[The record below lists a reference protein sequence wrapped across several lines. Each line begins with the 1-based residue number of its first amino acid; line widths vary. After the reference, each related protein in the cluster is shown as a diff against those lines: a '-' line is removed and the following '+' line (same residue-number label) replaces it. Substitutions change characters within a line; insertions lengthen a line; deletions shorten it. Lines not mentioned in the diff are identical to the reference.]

1 MPHQPYNKY
10 SSLQLKGSFV
20 TSHGI
25 HYYPFVC
32 NYQDLFFYIQASNFA
47 VDWKAE
53 ITKLP
58 LVGRVGVEPT
68 HQKGTDLQSAATL
81 RLRRLPIWIGLG
93 RSKPKNSASLY
104 FYYWGSVSS
113 WIFRLDPWL
122 AKRDSNH
129 TFGCTSPRPKPLDD
143 WRIYITFKIFAD
155 LRHTNCLVFI
165 YFQPIG
171 RQVWASR
178 SDL

>member
-1 MPHQPYNKY
+1 MQPPKFMFMKPRWATI
-10 SSLQLKGSFV
+10 S
-20 TSHGI
+20 
-25 HYYPFVC
+25 
-32 NYQDLFFYIQASNFA
+32 
-47 VDWKAE
+47 VDKKEVIA
-53 ITKLP
+53 TLP

-93 RSKPKNSASLY
+93 GSKPKNSASLH
-104 FYYWGSVSS
+104 FYCWGSVSS
-113 WIFRLDPWL
+113 WTFRLDPWL
-122 AKRDSNH
+122 ARWDSNPH
-129 TFGCTSPRPKPLDD
+129 PVVQVRVLILDD
-143 WRIYITFKIFAD
+143 RRIYITFKIFAD